1 VRAWFL
7 VVLLVG
13 ALLVAGCGSVSVSSG
28 GAGAGATLPAT
39 QVSAGVPA
47 SSGLGASPGSAAGS
61 PASSVNPD
69 DVDSSDQP
77 STSAQIGGSGV
88 LSDGTTPTTIAAVDM
103 SIILPAGWLAF
114 DTQTAPD
121 MLQSTSSQHPELSA
135 TLGQLQSGQLNMVAF
150 DTTATGGGPPP
161 IVTLVQTGDAIDVTS
176 LLEAL
181 ARTTATQIART
192 ESISG
197 KIDQATV
204 KLTDLT
210 AVELRYTL
218 TGAAPV
224 AVDSFL
230 LSVGGNTWLLR
241 FAVPAAEIVALHP
254 AIVAAVE
261 SLAGT

>member
-1 VRAWFL
+1 
-7 VVLLVG
+7 
-13 ALLVAGCGSVSVSSG
+13 
-28 GAGAGATLPAT
+28 
-39 QVSAGVPA
+39 
-47 SSGLGASPGSAAGS
+47 
-61 PASSVNPD
+61 
-69 DVDSSDQP
+69 
-77 STSAQIGGSGV
+77 
-88 LSDGTTPTTIAAVDM
+88 M

-121 MLQSTSSQHPELSA
+121 MLQSTSAQHPELSA

-161 IVTLVQTGDAIDVTS
+161 IVTLVLTGDAIDVTS

-230 LSVGGNTWLLR
+230 LSVGGNTWLLK
-241 FAVPAAEIVALHP
+241 FAVPAGEIVALHP